1 MLGNLP
7 RFLIENLDVFSSFTQ
22 ALNSTLNVGKGNR
35 KKSTYVG
42 KEKRQKS
49 TYVRKEK
56 RQKSTYVGK
65 EKRQKSTYVG
75 KEKRQKSTYLTF
87 WTAKGLFKVLLINS
101 FEFFHCYNNL
111 SFG

>member
-1 MLGNLP
+1 MLVNLP
-7 RFLIENLDVFSSFTQ
+7 RFLIENLDVFSSFTE

-35 KKSTYVG
+35 KKSA
-42 KEKRQKS
+42 
-49 TYVRKEK
+49 
-56 RQKSTYVGK
+56 
-65 EKRQKSTYVG
+65 YVG

-101 FEFFHCYNNL
+101 FEFFHGYNNL